1 MIRGFIWGGLWGAV
15 VGGIVLAL
23 TSQLADWRDLTPAI
37 AAGDTGE
44 TEAPLTPEGGTE
56 RAPSVA
62 APVENA
68 PRVEEGTPQVN
79 AGAADEITAPMLD
92 TSPPSAP
99 EAGGAAASITAE
111 VDVSE
116 APTLPAPVDAPGT
129 DTGAGNE
136 IAAVPDADAP
146 PEPGE
151 PALAPASSAP
161 DATAEIAPPEAPE
174 AAPASS
180 TVALPESEGE
190 TDLRVAALPTT
201 ETPTATGDSAPA
213 APSTPTAVSQSPEVA
228 PAIAPEA
235 DTEAATLAPVTVDD
249 QPRTTETAEA
259 SQAPQSE
266 TQPAVET
273 EAPAVAIVTGSNG
286 SQTGTITPQVIEL
299 ETQEPGLPG
308 AQASTL
314 PRIGETPSVIRPGEE
329 ETTAE
334 QPQVVEAPQEIELAE
349 DAPAIQRNRMLF
361 EPPEGAGLIAV
372 VLLHESG
379 NPMTL
384 PTGGSIPV
392 PLTVAIPAA
401 ATDAAEAAQAYR
413 DAGYEVALIPD
424 LPPRATAKDVE
435 VALPVNLQ
443 SIPQAVAIMDNGSGG
458 FQDNRGATESVLA
471 TLAETGHGM
480 LTWPKGLNTA
490 QKLAVQEGIPSALV
504 FRQLVAG
511 SSGAVVRALDQAAF
525 RARQEGGIVMVA
537 EGSGT
542 IVDGLVEWASD
553 TRRTDT
559 ALAPLSAVL
568 TGF

>member
-37 AAGDTGE
+37 AVGDTGE
-44 TEAPLTPEGGTE
+44 TEPPVTPEGGTE
-56 RAPSVA
+56 RAPSVVA
-62 APVENA
+62 SVENA

-99 EAGGAAASITAE
+99 EAGEAAASITAE

-116 APTLPAPVDAPGT
+116 APTLPAAVDAPGT
-129 DTGAGNE
+129 DAGAGSE
-136 IAAVPDADAP
+136 IAAVPEADAP
-146 PEPGE
+146 PKPGE

-161 DATAEIAPPEAPE
+161 DATADIARPEAPE
-174 AAPASS
+174 EAPASS

-213 APSTPTAVSQSPEVA
+213 APSTPTAVTQSPEVA
-228 PAIAPEA
+228 PVVAPEA
-235 DTEAATLAPVTVDD
+235 DTGAASLAPAAGDT
-249 QPRTTETAEA
+249 QPRTTETAAA

-273 EAPAVAIVTGSNG
+273 DTPTVAIVTGSNG
-286 SQTGTITPQVIEL
+286 SQTGTITPQVVER
-299 ETQEPGLPG
+299 EPQEAGLPG

-314 PRIGETPSVIRPGEE
+314 PRIGETPSVIRPGTD

-334 QPQVVEAPQEIELAE
+334 QPQVTEAPQEIELAE
-349 DAPAIQRNRMLF
+349 DAPAIQRNRTLF
-361 EPPEGAGLIAV
+361 EPPQGAGLIAV

-401 ATDAAEAAQAYR
+401 ATDAAEAARAYR